1 MFLKELEDY
10 PWFPSYLRKMQLE
23 YVGWISVQLQLFRP
37 LLKLLQQFPSHQW
50 IDLAS
55 GSGWPAFYLQQN
67 TLSQIHYT
75 LTDLYPESVSN
86 EVSKHVNV
94 EDQPMNLI
102 DFQPEVGKQYSMF
115 NAFHHF
121 TSSQQQLMLKKMKDA
136 KASCLIAEILEP
148 SLLCFIQVTL
158 AALVLQPLTAWAI
171 KPFSIVRLITTY
183 IIPIQLI
190 TVAWDGWL
198 SVLKSKSVEEYKR
211 ISRDLSDHQ
220 YKIEVKRIKQVRG
233 NLITILAQPITS

>member
-23 YVGWISVQLQLFRP
+23 YVGWISVQLKLYRP
-37 LLKLLQQFPSHQW
+37 ILKLLQQFPSHQW

-67 TLSQIHYT
+67 TLPQIHYT

-86 EVSKHVNV
+86 EISKHVNV
-94 EDQPMNLI
+94 EVQPMNLI
-102 DFQPEVGKQYSMF
+102 DFQLEAGKQYSMF

-121 TSSQQQLMLKKMKDA
+121 TSAQQKEIIKKIKEA
-136 KASCLIAEILEP
+136 KASCIIAEVLEP
-148 SLLCFIQVTL
+148 SWLCFLQVTL
-158 AALVLQPLTAWAI
+158 AAFIVQPLTAWAI
-171 KPFSIVRLITTY
+171 RPFSIARMITTY

-198 SVLKSKSVEEYKR
+198 SVLKSKS
-211 ISRDLSDHQ
+211 LSQ
-220 YKIEVKRIKQVRG
+220 YKALVSDLADNQYSIEVKRIKQLRG
-233 NLITILAQPITS
+233 NLIVILAQPIPS

>member
-23 YVGWISVQLQLFRP
+23 YVGWISVQLRLYRP
-37 LLKLLQQFPSHQW
+37 ILKLLQQFPSHQW

-67 TLSQIHYT
+67 ALSQIQYT
-75 LTDLYPESVSN
+75 LTDLYPDSVSN
-86 EVSKHVNV
+86 EVSKHINV
-94 EDQPMNLI
+94 EVQPMNLI
-102 DFQPEVGKQYSMF
+102 DFQPEAGKQYSMF

-121 TSSQQQLMLKKMKDA
+121 TSAQQIEIIKKIKEA
-136 KASCLIAEILEP
+136 EASCIIAEVLEP
-148 SLLCFIQVTL
+148 SWLCFLQVTL
-158 AALVLQPLTAWAI
+158 AAFIVQPLTAWAI
-171 KPFSIVRLITTY
+171 RPFSIARILTTY

-198 SVLKSKSVEEYKR
+198 SVLKSKS
-211 ISRDLSDHQ
+211 SSQ
-220 YKIEVKRIKQVRG
+220 YKALVSDLADNQYSIEVKRIKQLRG
-233 NLITILAQPITS
+233 NLIVILAQPITS